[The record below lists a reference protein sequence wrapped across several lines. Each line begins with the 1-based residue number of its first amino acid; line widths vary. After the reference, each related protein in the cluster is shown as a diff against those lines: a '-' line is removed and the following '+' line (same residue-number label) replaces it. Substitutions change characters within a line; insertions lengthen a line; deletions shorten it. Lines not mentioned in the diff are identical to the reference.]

1 MPNSNEFNH
10 KGPNIHTQKNVGLGL
25 GKQPKPIP
33 KKPKKFGLYQNTYP
47 KNPKKLCLYLKP
59 KPKNKKILNKK

>member
-25 GKQPKPIP
+25 GKQPKHIP
-33 KKPKKFGLYQNTYP
+33 KKPQKIVFIP
-47 KNPKKLCLYLKP
+47 KAQTQKQ
-59 KPKNKKILNKK
+59 KNS